1 MPLGAR
7 FFTDR
12 SRAFLFFLN
21 KVPGSKIQAEQQELP
36 GIDLEPGTWNL
47 EPGTSYHLILPTNLR
62 QTPSLTLS
70 EEDHHENGHSY
81 NKTIQAG

>member
-1 MPLGAR
+1 VPFGAR
-7 FFTDR
+7 FFIDR

-21 KVPGSKIQAEQQELP
+21 
-36 GIDLEPGTWNL
+36 GTWNL
-47 EPGTSYHLILPTNLR
+47 ELGTWNLELGTWNLELGTWNLELGTSYHLILPTNLR

-70 EEDHHENGHSY
+70 EEDHHENGHSN